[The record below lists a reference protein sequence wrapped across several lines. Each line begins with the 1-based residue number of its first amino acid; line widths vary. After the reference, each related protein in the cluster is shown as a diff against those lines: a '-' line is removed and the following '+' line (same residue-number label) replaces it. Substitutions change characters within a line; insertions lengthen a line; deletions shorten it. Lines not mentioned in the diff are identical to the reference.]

1 MGWTALLLITS
12 WLPIHKTFKSVQPL
26 QHPLL
31 AKLLEKKSSGF
42 LWSALIHVLSWTP
55 TTITAGGLSTR
66 PPQRL
71 HFQSEKPEAQRT
83 GTILR
88 EHSSFIRPWL
98 QVSLSISAVF
108 LHCKCQGLTWAE
120 TESEKMRMLLLWQFI
135 ITFIFIWRVWAFV
148 NSCFFSVS

>member
-12 WLPIHKTFKSVQPL
+12 RLPIHKRFNSVQPL

-31 AKLLEKKSSGF
+31 RSCWKRRAVNFSDRPSSMSFLERQQLLQQEV
-42 LWSALIHVLSWTP
+42 WA
-55 TTITAGGLSTR
+55 

-71 HFQSEKPEAQRT
+71 HFQSEKPESQRT
-83 GTILR
+83 ETILR
-88 EHSSFIRPWL
+88 EQSSFIRPWL

-108 LHCKCQGLTWAE
+108 LHCTCQGLTWAE
-120 TESEKMRMLLLWQFI
+120 TESEKMRMLLLWQCI
-135 ITFIFIWRVWAFV
+135 ITFIFILRVCAFV